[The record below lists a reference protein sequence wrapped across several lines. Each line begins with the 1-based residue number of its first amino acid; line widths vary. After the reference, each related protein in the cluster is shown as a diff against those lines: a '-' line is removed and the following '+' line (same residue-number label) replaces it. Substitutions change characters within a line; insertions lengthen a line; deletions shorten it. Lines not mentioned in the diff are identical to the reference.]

1 MINKSVA
8 LSVIALAQST
18 PKTNTLQIIAKQ
30 GMASEMYLIGMDNHM
45 VVNYHQFELIVQSFN
60 VLHRIFYRIIVT
72 LQNNVSVNF
81 DWTIRTLTNL

>member
-60 VLHRIFYRIIVT
+60 VLHRIFDT